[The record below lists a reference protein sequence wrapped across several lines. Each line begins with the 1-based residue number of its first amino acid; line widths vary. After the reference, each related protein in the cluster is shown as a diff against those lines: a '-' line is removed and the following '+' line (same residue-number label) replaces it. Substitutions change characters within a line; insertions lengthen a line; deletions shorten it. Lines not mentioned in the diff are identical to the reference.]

1 MKSRLLLWLG
11 LAAVAALVAC
21 GTPGAPQPPSLEL
34 RRPVRDLAAT
44 RKGDRVLLTWTA
56 PQENADH
63 TRVRHSTLLRVCRG
77 VDVTAMTGCPEIVA
91 QLQAPPP
98 GTQPVKLEF
107 TDALPKPLQQQ
118 HPTGFATY
126 AIEALNP
133 RGRSA
138 GLGNQVRVPL
148 APTLPHAQKLLA
160 RVTAQGVV
168 VSWVVPP
175 EDLPAFTR
183 TSSTNGGIQ
192 YRFVLHRRDPDSPRA
207 AVVEIPTT
215 SASVNPN
222 APQPD
227 LEVMDT
233 TVEWEH
239 RYVYWVVVRTVV
251 LTADGKPQAMVDGDD
266 SPPVEVF
273 VHDIFPPERPTGL
286 QAVFSGL
293 EQQKFIDLTW
303 TPNSESDLTGY
314 NVYRHE
320 QGTQPVKINGD
331 LVKTPAFRDTRVE
344 SGHRY
349 FYSVTAVDLR
359 GNESAPS
366 EEASEAV
373 P

>member
-1 MKSRLLLWLG
+1 
-11 LAAVAALVAC
+11 
-21 GTPGAPQPPSLEL
+21 
-34 RRPVRDLAAT
+34 
-44 RKGDRVLLTWTA
+44 
-56 PQENADH
+56 
-63 TRVRHSTLLRVCRG
+63 
-77 VDVTAMTGCPEIVA
+77 
-91 QLQAPPP
+91 
-98 GTQPVKLEF
+98 
-107 TDALPKPLQQQ
+107 
-118 HPTGFATY
+118 
-126 AIEALNP
+126 
-133 RGRSA
+133 
-138 GLGNQVRVPL
+138 
-148 APTLPHAQKLLA
+148 
-160 RVTAQGVV
+160 
-168 VSWVVPP
+168 
-175 EDLPAFTR
+175 
-183 TSSTNGGIQ
+183 
-192 YRFVLHRRDPDSPRA
+192 VLHRRDPDSPRA

-215 SASVNPN
+215 SVSVNPN

-293 EQQKFIDLTW
+293 EQQKFIDVTW